1 MKHSVKILTAHPR
14 TSKAVFRARANAHVV
29 LQLANNVL
37 GSFASFSPD
46 SDNDDDAD
54 DDCHEDDFLL
64 RSLILKKQVRRFFFF
79 YFC

>member
-1 MKHSVKILTAHPR
+1 MKHSVKILTPHPR
-14 TSKAVFRARANAHVV
+14 TSKAVCRARANAHVV

-54 DDCHEDDFLL
+54 DDCHEDDFDDDD
-64 RSLILKKQVRRFFFF
+64 SSFKD
-79 YFC
+79 